1 MSLAIGSFIA
11 TIELMTQ
18 PSFVNLE
25 KTIGVTFKNK
35 DLLAQALTHRSAV
48 RQSRSLGHNERMEFL
63 GDAVLE
69 LITTTYLFQMED
81 KTEGEMTN
89 LRSALVNRENLA
101 SVATEIQLGT
111 YIYMSNGEE
120 RSGGREKDSTLANAL
135 EALIG
140 AMYLDQGFEVVEEF
154 CNDFILTR
162 LKSLMAQ
169 GKDRDE
175 KSLFQEKAQEKEGLT
190 PHYDVLS
197 EEGPDHEKVF
207 TCAVFVEEEEV
218 AKGTGNS
225 KQRAEQA
232 AAKAGLKKKGW
243 K

>member
-1 MSLAIGSFIA
+1 
-11 TIELMTQ
+11 MTP

-25 KTIGVTFKNK
+25 KTIGITFKNK
-35 DLLAQALTHRSAV
+35 DLIAQALTHRSAV
-48 RQSRSLGHNERMEFL
+48 RQSRNLGHNERLEFL

-69 LITTTYLFQMED
+69 LITTTYLFAFED

-101 SVATEIQLGT
+101 SVAQEIKLGE
-111 YIYMSNGEE
+111 YLCMSKGEE
-120 RSGGREKDSTLANAL
+120 RSGGREKDSTLANAV

-140 AMYLDQGFEVVEEF
+140 AIFIDQGFERTEEF
-154 CNDFILTR
+154 CTDFILTR
-162 LKSLMAQ
+162 LSTLMAQ

-175 KSLFQEKAQEKEGLT
+175 KSLFQEKAQEHEGQT
-190 PHYDVLS
+190 PYYNVLS
-197 EEGPDHEKVF
+197 EDGPDHEKIF
-207 TCAVFVEEEEV
+207 TCAVCIGDEEV
-218 AKGTGNS
+218 AKGKGNS
-225 KQRAEQA
+225 KQKAEQA

>member
-1 MSLAIGSFIA
+1 
-11 TIELMTQ
+11 MTQ

-25 KTIGVTFKNK
+25 KTIGIHFKNK

-48 RQSRSLGHNERMEFL
+48 RQSKSNGHNERFEFL

-69 LITTTYLFQMED
+69 LIATEHLFSMGE

-101 SVATEIQLGT
+101 SVAREIKLGEYL
-111 YIYMSNGEE
+111 YISRGEE
-120 RSGGREKDSTLANAL
+120 RSGGRDKDSTLANAV

-140 AMYLDQGFEVVEEF
+140 ALYLDQGFEPTQAF
-154 CNDFILTR
+154 CHDFILTR
-162 LKSLMAQ
+162 LSDLMAL

-175 KSLFQEKAQEKEGLT
+175 KSLFQEKAQETDGVT
-190 PHYDVLS
+190 PHYEVVE
-197 EEGPDHEKVF
+197 EEGPDHDKTF
-207 TCAVFVEEEEV
+207 TCAVFIGDEKV
-218 AKGTGNS
+218 AVGTGNS

-232 AAKAGLKKKGW
+232 AAKAALKKKGW